1 MVAVAQTRHM
11 VAAATAAAIL
21 FACLL
26 TACRTTPSANVQET
40 SDQLVLELVRV
51 PSYVTRVAVWYPRT
65 VERDVAYGYMKL
77 EQATF
82 QIKQHR
88 PWIRIVDRRNLETM
102 IDEQRLQVSGR
113 VEDDSAIS
121 IGKWLG
127 ADSLV
132 LFQIQRPTWRDRV
145 WARMDEQ
152 MAPVVVTS
160 KIISVETGEVLYHDI
175 VRILPVS
182 PRGTWD
188 RYGTDAELQPVLR
201 ASLDQAVSVAIAHLT
216 HSFR

>member
-1 MVAVAQTRHM
+1 MVAVDRTRHI
-11 VAAATAAAIL
+11 VTGATAVAIL
-21 FACLL
+21 AACLL
-26 TACRTTPSANVQET
+26 TACRSTPTTNVQEA
-40 SDQLVLELVRV
+40 SDHSMANLARV
-51 PSYVTRVAVWYPRT
+51 PSHVTRVAVWYPRT

-77 EQATF
+77 EHATF

-88 PWIRIVDRRNLETM
+88 PWIRIVERRAIETV

-113 VEDDSAIS
+113 VADDSAIS

-132 LFQIQRPTWRDRV
+132 LFQIQRPSWRDRV

-175 VRILPVS
+175 VRVLPVS

-188 RYGTDAELQPVLR
+188 GYGSDAELQPVLR
-201 ASLDQAVSVAIAHLT
+201 ASLDQAVSRATAHLA
-216 HSFR
+216 HAFR